1 MDMIQT
7 IQLFYQKTDI
17 LQNQQLNIII
27 KLIFHNGVREA
38 LNQTRLKFW
47 VKKPRNYISRNIKK
61 CIICNHHEGNPFQY
75 PAPPYLPLYRLNDK
89 FPFTYRAVDYA
100 GPLCINN
107 IYGKLQTFK
116 CQTRLKFWV
125 KKPRNY
131 ISRNIKKCII
141 CNHHEGN
148 PFQYPAPPYLPL
160 YRLNDKFPF
169 TYRAVDYAGPLC
181 INNIYSK
188 LQTFKCQIVLFTCAS
203 NRCVYIDLVPD
214 CCSSSQI
221 CVLKKFFL
229 QVEVYQR

>member
-89 FPFTYRAVDYA
+89 FSFTYRAVDYA
-100 GPLCINN
+100 GPL
-107 IYGKLQTFK
+107 Y
-116 CQTRLKFWV
+116 
-125 KKPRNY
+125 
-131 ISRNIKKCII
+131 
-141 CNHHEGN
+141 
-148 PFQYPAPPYLPL
+148 
-160 YRLNDKFPF
+160 
-169 TYRAVDYAGPLC
+169 

-203 NRCVYIDLVPD
+203 NRCVYLDLVPD

-221 CVLKKFFL
+221 CVLKKFFCRWRCTN
-229 QVEVYQR
+229 VDYQ